1 MLVYWEAVGNV
12 TSSDIEPLNGSVELP
27 HWDGAVSAYPNYNLT
42 FLLLSDTQAEDKQ
55 VFSIRLTGTSSLTE
69 IDLTSNSVT
78 IIIRAND
85 YPHGVF
91 SIDANSML
99 ISLNQELLSRML
111 NFTIVRNQGLQSA
124 ATVFYSL
131 YYTDYG
137 YTDSV
142 HILSSSLIV
151 PDGQMGYEEYI
162 PISVST
168 FIGTNGNLTLRL
180 TNVLLREQL
189 LRDCLLVS
197 IHRTVMP
204 YSLYWSIKPM
214 QGNNKHTSSIEIVS
228 CVVCML

>member
-55 VFSIRLTGTSSLTE
+55 VFSIRLNGTSSLTE
-69 IDLTSNSVT
+69 IDSTSNSVT
-78 IIIRAND
+78 ISIRAND

-91 SIDANSML
+91 IIDPNSML

-111 NFTIVRNQGLQSA
+111 NFTIVRNQGLQSD

-142 HILSSSLIV
+142 LILSSSLIV

-162 PISVST
+162 PISVTT

-180 TNVLLREQL
+180 TSVTAEGTAVTGLPPRIDTQNSNAILTILEHQANAR
-189 LRDCLLVS
+189 
-197 IHRTVMP
+197 
-204 YSLYWSIKPM
+204 
-214 QGNNKHTSSIEIVS
+214 
-228 CVVCML
+228 